1 MGFGLFGKY
10 FFLAM
15 TAVILIGA
23 AGKGHKIAATRGLL
37 SLQEAQWQAQCKS
50 KLCLRDVG
58 RQV

>member
-37 SLQEAQWQAQCKS
+37 SLQEAQ
-50 KLCLRDVG
+50 
-58 RQV
+58 